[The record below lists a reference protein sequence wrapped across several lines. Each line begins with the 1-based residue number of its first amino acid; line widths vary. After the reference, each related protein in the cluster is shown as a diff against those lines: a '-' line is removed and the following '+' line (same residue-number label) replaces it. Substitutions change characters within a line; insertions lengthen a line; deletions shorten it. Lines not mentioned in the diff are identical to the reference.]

1 MPTISHRTSSL
12 EMLNNVNDFE
22 EKRAFIASTLSLN
35 DLLKSSSQDFRGP
48 VPPSQ
53 AQFSPIMG
61 NGYMTNMGNMTSGS
75 VNNGYMAPP
84 SLLKP
89 NTNGYNVNFLN
100 NGIPDKDLG
109 KKSNGVPRSNSLGTA
124 TPPIQRKS
132 RLHAIGRLFKPWK
145 WKRKKKSEKFEAT
158 SKSLERKI
166 SMRTS
171 KEELIQRGILLPG
184 DTNGTTSSPVSPLLS
199 PISPLLSSSV
209 LQDSRSA
216 SPRLNLPQLVLNT
229 NKSEPNK
236 EKTEHNGSVPSGGEV
251 VNISPKSCGSL
262 MSPAGGGPVPLPG
275 LVSVTVS
282 NGTSYNGTRTVYS
295 PDSDHAHSPPTPQP
309 PAPPIPGSV
318 KSNHHHQRPVSL
330 NSVKS
335 AVNEA
340 VNPLSIDPNE
350 RVTPSGNEVHNG
362 DIHDSIGVS
371 DIGVIPPPPMFSSP
385 SPPSASQRHI
395 IPPPKEHG
403 GHPQH
408 QSHPPPQFGVSVTN
422 ARGHDISDQHAKDV
436 YSDEEDD
443 EGCDEDGDEDY
454 DEASEA
460 VASKRLVQTVPA
472 KEPRMDAVPLKSALK
487 KPGGAAVDIR
497 RGGTSKNGGRQG
509 SASTPPQEKN
519 QNSSLS
525 GVRRIN
531 GSHPQF
537 SNFREDKENIPHED
551 DDEDGPILYRDDDSM
566 EEEGEYRLAA
576 KLARKESLSMKLQQR
591 PGKQELIDRNILYQ
605 VSEEERKLERNIIG
619 AKLIRRLSL
628 RPTPEELEERN
639 ILKKLDNE
647 SMRNDREE
655 KKRYLLR
662 KLSFRPTVEELKNR
676 KIIKFNDYIEVT
688 PAHEYDR
695 RADKPW
701 TRLTPKDKANIRKE
715 LNDYKSQEMP
725 VHDESRHLT
734 RFHRP

>member
-75 VNNGYMAPP
+75 VNNGYMVPP

-209 LQDSRSA
+209 LQDSRSV

-330 NSVKS
+330 NSVKG

-371 DIGVIPPPPMFSSP
+371 EIGVIPPPPMFSSP

-460 VASKRLVQTVPA
+460 VASKRVVQTVPA

-497 RGGTSKNGGRQG
+497 RGGTSQNGGRQG

-519 QNSSLS
+519 QNSSPSCFSLS

-566 EEEGEYRLAA
+566 EEEDRLAA

-628 RPTPEELEERN
+628 RPTQEELEERN

-647 SMRNDREE
+647 SMSKEE
-655 KKRYLLR
+655 K
-662 KLSFRPTVEELKNR
+662 
-676 KIIKFNDYIEVT
+676 
-688 PAHEYDR
+688 
-695 RADKPW
+695 
-701 TRLTPKDKANIRKE
+701 
-715 LNDYKSQEMP
+715 
-725 VHDESRHLT
+725 
-734 RFHRP
+734 

>member
-75 VNNGYMAPP
+75 VNNGYMVPP

-330 NSVKS
+330 NSVKG

-371 DIGVIPPPPMFSSP
+371 EIGVIPPPPMFSSP

-422 ARGHDISDQHAKDV
+422 ARGHDISDQHTKDV
-436 YSDEEDD
+436 YSDEDDD

-460 VASKRLVQTVPA
+460 VANKRVVQTVPA

-497 RGGTSKNGGRQG
+497 RGGTSQNGGRQS

-566 EEEGEYRLAA
+566 EEEDRLAA

-628 RPTPEELEERN
+628 RPTQEELEERN

-647 SMRNDREE
+647 SMSKEE

-662 KLSFRPTVEELKNR
+662 KLSFRPTVDELKNR

>member
-75 VNNGYMAPP
+75 VNNGYMVPP

-330 NSVKS
+330 NSVKG

-371 DIGVIPPPPMFSSP
+371 EIGVIPPPPMFSSP

-460 VASKRLVQTVPA
+460 VANKRVVQTVPA

-497 RGGTSKNGGRQG
+497 RGGTSQNGGRQS

-566 EEEGEYRLAA
+566 EEEDRLAA

-628 RPTPEELEERN
+628 RPTQEELEERN

-647 SMRNDREE
+647 SMSKEE

-662 KLSFRPTVEELKNR
+662 KLSFRPTVDELKNR